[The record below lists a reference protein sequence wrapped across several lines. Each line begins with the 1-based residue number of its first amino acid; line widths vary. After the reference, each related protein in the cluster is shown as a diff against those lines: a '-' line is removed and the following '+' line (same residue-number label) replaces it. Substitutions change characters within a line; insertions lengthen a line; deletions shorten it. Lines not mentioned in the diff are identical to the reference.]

1 MSDIIVIKIGTGV
14 LTRENGTL
22 DGSSL
27 VRLVTSVAAL
37 QAQGHLC
44 IMVSSGAVGAG
55 VSALGLESYPD
66 DVESRQAAAAVGQA
80 RLMHRYETL
89 FQQFDLN
96 VAQLLLTSSDLEENR
111 DRVSATMRRLLD
123 HGSIVPIVNENDSV
137 AIEELRFGDNDMLSA
152 KVAELLKANQLILF
166 TTVDG
171 LMPPEGGD
179 IIEEVSSVEEVLDF
193 ARDESGKFSIGGMAS
208 KLKAVGYAT
217 NCGVRVTIANGRKP
231 EQLSDLVAGKGR
243 GTRFL

>member
-1 MSDIIVIKIGTGV
+1 M
-14 LTRENGTL
+14 
-22 DGSSL
+22 
-27 VRLVTSVAAL
+27 
-37 QAQGHLC
+37 
-44 IMVSSGAVGAG
+44 
-55 VSALGLESYPD
+55 
-66 DVESRQAAAAVGQA
+66 
-80 RLMHRYETL
+80 
-89 FQQFDLN
+89 
-96 VAQLLLTSSDLEENR
+96 
-111 DRVSATMRRLLD
+111 
-123 HGSIVPIVNENDSV
+123 NENDSV

-179 IIEEVSSVEEVLDF
+179 IIEEVSTVEEVLDF
-193 ARDESGKFSIGGMAS
+193 ARDESGKFSIGGMSS

-217 NCGVRVTIANGRKP
+217 NCGVQVTIANGRKP